1 MSVAKGLR
9 AVARSPSHWLKNTVT
24 VSSLTSVGCTTTTL
38 DTSETAARKLSAVD
52 RCIEILSDSM
62 AKLPTYCVD
71 RVTRERV
78 ELPLLQLL
86 NIRPNE
92 AMAPSV
98 RKKLLEASRLT
109 RGNSYDWIR
118 RNPYTAEIVE
128 LIPQCIQKNES
139 CLSNLEKSELEACSL
154 SDLLICHYLSRLLEI
169 DPEEINSMRFV
180 KKKKTKVQE
189 GDNFSAIAKVGRMR
203 SR

>member
-9 AVARSPSHWLKNTVT
+9 AVARSPSVKNAVT
-24 VSSLTSVGCTTTTL
+24 ADTLTAVGYSPTTL

-78 ELPLLQLL
+78 ELPLLRLL

-98 RKKLLEASRLT
+98 PEKATGGQPPDPGEQLRLDPAQLLYGRDHRADPFARRACLYLAGHRRTGMAQCPGPGVWKRVYSIPCRCEPLFRAAAASVRAGMFAVLL
-109 RGNSYDWIR
+109 GVVG
-118 RNPYTAEIVE
+118 AVF
-128 LIPQCIQKNES
+128 CIYP
-139 CLSNLEKSELEACSL
+139 C
-154 SDLLICHYLSRLLEI
+154 
-169 DPEEINSMRFV
+169 F
-180 KKKKTKVQE
+180 
-189 GDNFSAIAKVGRMR
+189 
-203 SR
+203 

>member
-9 AVARSPSHWLKNTVT
+9 AVARSPSVKNAVT
-24 VSSLTSVGCTTTTL
+24 ADTLTAVGYSPTTL

-78 ELPLLQLL
+78 ELPLLRLL

-92 AMAPSV
+92 ATAGPW
-98 RKKLLEASRLT
+98 RLRTWLTASCRPYW
-109 RGNSYDWIR
+109 RGM
-118 RNPYTAEIVE
+118 TAG
-128 LIPQCIQKNES
+128 S
-139 CLSNLEKSELEACSL
+139 GSRTSSSGNLE
-154 SDLLICHYLSRLLEI
+154 
-169 DPEEINSMRFV
+169 
-180 KKKKTKVQE
+180 
-189 GDNFSAIAKVGRMR
+189 
-203 SR
+203 